1 MAAREVRQG
10 WVASE
15 LADEFP
21 GLAVYS
27 LTVDARPAKTPD
39 AIRAQMRE
47 LAGRITGAKVVQ
59 SRQDT
64 VPWSYRVLWRR
75 LGVDPDSDRTPVE
88 SLQVQ
93 RLEHGGLPSRGMPND
108 AIVVATLET
117 GVPVVVVDAAKVD
130 GEPGLRPAVEES
142 LGGAEGALR
151 SGEVVYADERGPL
164 ARLDGEVAADRAV
177 GDETTTMLIC
187 ALAAPAVSQIEID
200 EALWIVAE
208 LLEAADSA
216 GSGGA
221 QSDRSSRDVS

>member
-1 MAAREVRQG
+1 VRQG
-10 WVASE
+10 WVAAE
-15 LADEFP
+15 LAAEFP

-39 AIRAQMRE
+39 AIREQMRA

-88 SLQVQ
+88 SLMVQ
-93 RLEHGGLPSRGMPND
+93 RLEHGGLPSHGTPND

-117 GVPVVVVDAAKVD
+117 GVPVVIADAAKVD
-130 GEPGLRPAVEES
+130 GDPGLRPAGPGES
-142 LGGAEGALR
+142 VGGAEGALR
-151 SGEVVYADERGPL
+151 SGEVIYADGQGPL
-164 ARLDGEVAADRAV
+164 ARLDGEVAVDRAV
-177 GDETTTMLIC
+177 DDGTTTMLIC

-200 EALWIVAE
+200 EALWIAAE

-216 GSGGA
+216 GTL
-221 QSDRSSRDVS
+221 D